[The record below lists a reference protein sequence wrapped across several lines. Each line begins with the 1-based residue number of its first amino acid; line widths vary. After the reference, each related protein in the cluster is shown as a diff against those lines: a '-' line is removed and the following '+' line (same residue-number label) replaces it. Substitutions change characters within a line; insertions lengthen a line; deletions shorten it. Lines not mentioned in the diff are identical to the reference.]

1 MNSRSLRGLII
12 LAALLAAPAVR
23 AQTELSD
30 SKPQPSAHILEA
42 KSADSNPSFAPNRV
56 STNPLELKRKSPAHF
71 SKTRFIL
78 LSTAVYGAAIADM
91 HQTMANRKEPWW
103 YETNPVARPLVHLP
117 APAYYAAG
125 LAMATGV
132 NWLSWK
138 IGHSKRWHKFAP
150 IPQLV
155 SIGGN
160 AYGFQSN
167 RF

>member
-1 MNSRSLRGLII
+1 MNSRSLCGLTI
-12 LAALLAAPAVR
+12 LGTLLAPPAIQ
-23 AQTELSD
+23 AQSELAD
-30 SKPQPSAHILEA
+30 SKPQVSAHILEP
-42 KSADSNPSFAPNRV
+42 KPVDSNPSFAPNRV
-56 STNPLELKRKSPAHF
+56 RASLFELKPKSPVHF

-91 HQTMANRKEPWW
+91 HQTMANRNQPWW

>member
-1 MNSRSLRGLII
+1 MNSRSLCGLTI
-12 LAALLAAPAVR
+12 LGTLLAAPAVR
-23 AQTELSD
+23 AQSEPAD
-30 SKPQPSAHILEA
+30 SRPQLAAHILEA
-42 KSADSNPSFAPNRV
+42 KPADSNPSFEPNRV
-56 STNPLELKRKSPAHF
+56 STNPLELKPKSPVHF

-78 LSTAVYGAAIADM
+78 LTTAVYGAAIADM
-91 HQTMANRKEPWW
+91 HQTMANRNEPWW
-103 YETNPVARPLVHLP
+103 YETNVLARPFVHLP
-117 APAYYAAG
+117 APAYYATG
-125 LAMATGV
+125 LAMATAV